1 MCIYESL
8 SINVFST
15 AHPCLGHQCWQW
27 LCLYGVDVCHLP
39 FVRKL
44 IPVCMLI
51 CGYSQI
57 SSGYSKVLSTSLPCW
72 DCVGRG
78 SSPGGGCWWPWA
90 PIHAAQLCEHAVS
103 SQPAPKTNPKC
114 CPKKQNHP
122 HTLYKKQINCKKTMY
137 PQPLLKIPKPST
149 FKNPPNSIRPQW
161 PPKKSFMLCLTNF
174 VRTLDC
180 FSCSV
185 FYFNHMLS
193 KLVIALVKEKEC

>member
-1 MCIYESL
+1 MLECNCHVYIWKSIHQRLLHSPSVPGSSVLAVAL
-8 SINVFST
+8 SIWCRC
-15 AHPCLGHQCWQW
+15 A
-27 LCLYGVDVCHLP
+27 CHLP

-90 PIHAAQLCEHAVS
+90 PYHAAQLCEHAVS

-122 HTLYKKQINCKKTMY
+122 HPLYKKQINCKKNHVPPTY
-137 PQPLLKIPKPST
+137 V
-149 FKNPPNSIRPQW
+149 KNPQTI
-161 PPKKSFMLCLTNF
+161 
-174 VRTLDC
+174 
-180 FSCSV
+180 
-185 FYFNHMLS
+185 H
-193 KLVIALVKEKEC
+193 I